1 MFLKIN
7 NVKPKK
13 NQKKGIYSIY
23 VVYRVVFDFVDDL

>member
-13 NQKKGIYSIY
+13 NQKTK
-23 VVYRVVFDFVDDL
+23 LWKNLKT